1 MIMSSDVVPAR
12 PGILNTTSMQSFRFI
27 QFSDMHL
34 FGDAAA
40 RLRGVACLP
49 ALQAAIAD
57 ANRRCHNPDGILLT
71 GDLVQD
77 DPDGY
82 QWIRHIFGTSRVPV
96 MCLAGNHDLPDHMRA
111 ALAQPPFH
119 VGGEI
124 EFGRWL
130 IVMLDTWI
138 EHSAA
143 GRIGPAALAHLRQ
156 VLTQH
161 RDKHVLVCL
170 HHHPIAMRSE
180 WLDQVGLEDADDF
193 LGIVRQ
199 HANVR
204 GVLWG
209 HVHQSLDSFVDGVR
223 FMASPATCA
232 QFLPRSVD
240 FAIDNRPP
248 GYRVLELMHDGS
260 IATEVVW
267 LESYAERIVA

>member
-1 MIMSSDVVPAR
+1 
-12 PGILNTTSMQSFRFI
+12 MQSFRFI

-34 FGDAAA
+34 FGDPTAQ
-40 RLRGVACLP
+40 LRGVASLP
-49 ALQAAIAD
+49 ALQAAMAD
-57 ANRRCHNPDGILLT
+57 ASRRCHNPDGILLT

-77 DPDGY
+77 DPEGY
-82 QWIRHIFGTSRVPV
+82 RWIRQLFGSSKVPV

-111 ALAQPPFH
+111 TLSQAPFKI
-119 VGGEI
+119 GSEL

-130 IVMLDTWI
+130 VVMLDTWI
-138 EHSAA
+138 ANNAS
-143 GRIGPAALAHLRQ
+143 GRIGPEALEYLRS
-156 VLTQH
+156 VLNKH
-161 RDKHVLVCL
+161 RNKHVLVGL

-180 WLDQVGLEDADDF
+180 WLDQVGLEDAAEF
-193 LGIVRQ
+193 LSIVRQ
-199 HANVR
+199 SSNVR

-209 HVHQSLDSFVDGVR
+209 HVHQSLDSFVQGVR

-232 QFLPRSVD
+232 QFMPGSVD

-267 LESYAERIVA
+267 LESYAKRSVA